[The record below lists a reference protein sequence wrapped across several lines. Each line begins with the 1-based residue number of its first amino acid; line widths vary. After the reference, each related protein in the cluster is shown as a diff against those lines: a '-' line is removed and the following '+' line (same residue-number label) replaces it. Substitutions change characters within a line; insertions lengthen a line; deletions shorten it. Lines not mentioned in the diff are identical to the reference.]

1 MWWLET
7 PLSHMFLELSIFFSW
22 NLIFHRNLS
31 DVEIEDLERLMSS
44 LSFVHLIQSIPY
56 KRAWSLSCS
65 SIFSAK
71 SFLLALF
78 NWLDLVYFPL
88 AKFIWQSKASSKV
101 KAFARLVA
109 NKKVNTGNLLYVRRP
124 HKARNLDCCTMCM
137 MSGETIDH
145 LFSYC
150 LSTMCFA

>member
-1 MWWLET
+1 MIRN
-7 PLSHMFLELSIFFSW
+7 SSISYVLGTFYFFSW

-78 NWLDLVYFPL
+78 N
-88 AKFIWQSKASSKV
+88 
-101 KAFARLVA
+101 
-109 NKKVNTGNLLYVRRP
+109 
-124 HKARNLDCCTMCM
+124 
-137 MSGETIDH
+137 
-145 LFSYC
+145 
-150 LSTMCFA
+150 